1 MAWFVEAAKKY
12 FSDSGPASG
21 GSGLNVA
28 EMTLV
33 TAAPRAQ
40 IAASARTADRP
51 VAQAASTTHVGGQA
65 KPGEAPSAGKPDV
78 DKIAQEVF
86 EQICRMMAVARER
99 SGDPWQR

>member
-1 MAWFVEAAKKY
+1 MAWFHEAAKKY
-12 FSDSGPASG
+12 FGDSGPSSG
-21 GSGLNVA
+21 GISVA

-51 VAQAASTTHVGGQA
+51 VTQAASTTTVGAGA
-65 KPGEAPSAGKPDV
+65 GKAGGPPAPGKPDI
-78 DKIAQEVF
+78 DRIAQEVF

>member
-1 MAWFVEAAKKY
+1 MAWFYEAAQKY
-12 FSDSGPASG
+12 FADAGPSS
-21 GSGLNVA
+21 SGLSVA

-40 IAASARTADRP
+40 VAASPQRADRP
-51 VAQAASTTHVGGQA
+51 VTQAASTAQGDGDASKQGA
-65 KPGEAPSAGKPDV
+65 APAAARPDV

-86 EQICRMMAVARER
+86 EQVCRMIAVARER